1 MPFWSTSDS
10 APNDMELPRFRRSR
24 SRIEAYGLDLAVT
37 VLLCTSIVV
46 QSDLSTW
53 IRNSASFGRI
63 MADVVTDLRGLL
75 AGMLASVSLVFVARP
90 LLAQAGALRWAG
102 LAALVLGASPVGW
115 WILLDPD
122 LCGCD
127 KPPKWNSNWGI
138 ALLHQVVVIVG
149 TVAGLQ
155 EFVRH
160 RQRAAD
166 ALHAEQLRRVD
177 LDGRLAAGRLQVLLA
192 QIEPHFLF
200 NSLANLRRLLRID
213 GAAGQAMLADLM
225 RYLEVVL
232 PRMRAAHS
240 TLGREAELV
249 RAFLAVHQVR
259 MGARLQVEVDVPAP
273 LEPVP
278 MPPMMLLT
286 LVENA
291 LKHGLNPLPEG
302 GTIRVAASAT
312 DGTLT
317 VSVADTGR
325 GLVPGSGGGTGL
337 ANIRGRLRATY
348 GAAASL
354 SLQLNQPRG
363 VVATIVLPE
372 LAS

>member
-1 MPFWSTSDS
+1 
-10 APNDMELPRFRRSR
+10 
-24 SRIEAYGLDLAVT
+24 
-37 VLLCTSIVV
+37 
-46 QSDLSTW
+46 
-53 IRNSASFGRI
+53 
-63 MADVVTDLRGLL
+63 
-75 AGMLASVSLVFVARP
+75 
-90 LLAQAGALRWAG
+90 
-102 LAALVLGASPVGW
+102 
-115 WILLDPD
+115 
-122 LCGCD
+122 
-127 KPPKWNSNWGI
+127 
-138 ALLHQVVVIVG
+138 
-149 TVAGLQ
+149 VAGLQ
-155 EFVRH
+155 EFIRN
-160 RQRAAD
+160 RRRAAD
-166 ALHAEQLRRVD
+166 ALHAEQLQRVE
-177 LDGRLAAGRLQVLLA
+177 LDGRLAAGRLRVLLA

-213 GAAGQAMLADLM
+213 SDAGQAMLADLM
-225 RYLEVVL
+225 RYLEVAL
-232 PRMRAAHS
+232 PRMRAEHS

-302 GTIRVAASAT
+302 GTIRVAAST
-312 DGTLT
+312 GEGKLT
-317 VSVADTGR
+317 VSVTDTGR

-337 ANIRGRLRATY
+337 ANIRGRLRAAY

-363 VVATIVLPE
+363 VVATIELPE